1 MFKKLLVGTLAA
13 VILVAAGAS
22 AFTALAAAAADLEPA
37 PAAESVSAEPVAV
50 SSVDVAAPVDTTV
63 QVVPSTTALTADET
77 AGLLFMYEEEQL
89 ARDVYNAL
97 YALWGQTTFSS
108 IAASEQTH
116 MDAINTL
123 LVRYG
128 IATPSAA
135 AGTFSDTSLQS
146 LYNSL
151 MSTGSLSL
159 ADALKVGAT
168 IEEVDILD
176 LQSRL
181 ALTLN
186 ADIQLV
192 YNNLMSGSYNHLR
205 NFTSVLTRVTGE
217 VYQPQYLSADLY
229 QTIVTSTNG
238 NGQSYGTSTGT
249 TTTTTG
255 RGHGAGA
262 STSTSTTTTT
272 GGGRGHHGGK

>member
-1 MFKKLLVGTLAA
+1 MFKKLLIGTLAT
-13 VILVAAGAS
+13 VIIVAAGAS
-22 AFTALAAAAADLEPA
+22 VFTALAAPATDLEPA
-37 PAAESVSAEPVAV
+37 PVEESVSVQPVAV
-50 SSVDVAAPVDTTV
+50 SNVDVTVPVDTTA
-63 QVVPSTTALTADET
+63 QVVFSTAVLTADET
-77 AGLLFMYEEEQL
+77 AGLLYMYEEEKL

-97 YALWGQTTFSS
+97 YALWGQTTFQS

-116 MDAINTL
+116 MDAINTI

-128 IATPSAA
+128 IAPPDNT
-135 AGTFSDTSLQS
+135 AGTFSDASLQA
-146 LYNSL
+146 LYTDL
-151 MSTGSLSL
+151 MRTGSLSL

-181 ALTLN
+181 ALTTT

-205 NFTSVLTRVTGE
+205 NFTTALTRLTGE

-229 QTIVTSTNG
+229 QTILASTNG
-238 NGQSYGTSTGT
+238 NGQRYGNNTGT

-255 RGHGAGA
+255 RGYGFGA
-262 STSTSTTTTT
+262 STSTTTTT
-272 GGGRGHHGGK
+272 GSGRGHRGGK

>member
-1 MFKKLLVGTLAA
+1 MFKKLLIGTLAV
-13 VILVAAGAS
+13 VIAIAAGAS
-22 AFTALAAAAADLEPA
+22 TFTAQAAP
-37 PAAESVSAEPVAV
+37 
-50 SSVDVAAPVDTTV
+50 VAAPASTTTTQAVTTV
-63 QVVPSTTALTADET
+63 TALTADET
-77 AGLLFMYEEEQL
+77 AGLLYMYEEEKL

-97 YALWGQTTFSS
+97 YALWGQTTFQS

-116 MDAINTL
+116 MGAINTI

-135 AGTFSDTSLQS
+135 AGTFSDASLQS

-159 ADALKVGAT
+159 ADALKAGAT

-181 ALTLN
+181 ALTAN

-205 NFTSVLTRVTGE
+205 NFTTVLARVTGE

-238 NGQSYGTSTGT
+238 NGYGN
-249 TTTTTG
+249 
-255 RGHGAGA
+255 
-262 STSTSTTTTT
+262 STSTTTTT
-272 GGGRGHHGGK
+272 TGHGYGAGTSTSTNTNLTAGGGRGHRGGR